1 MKKKK
6 SDKWSLK
13 LITRDILTRP
23 FTTLALF
30 CLFLFAELRK
40 NIGQQPESRNYLD
53 ASQEYTKICK
63 CLSLQVRRPTEVHI
77 GREGGLM
84 AESHCAVLVN
94 YSIAYLRFFF
104 TFLVVFFFF
113 IKRIKTN
120 IKKSEKK
127 SEWVSSRWVDLQMKL
142 SNALCQ

>member
-1 MKKKK
+1 MKKK
-6 SDKWSLK
+6 SDKCSLK

-30 CLFLFAELRK
+30 CLFLFAELRE
-40 NIGQQPESRNYLD
+40 NIGQQPESRNCLD

-63 CLSLQVRRPTEVHI
+63 CLSLQVRRPTEVRR

-94 YSIAYLRFFF
+94 YSITYLGFFF
-104 TFLVVFFFF
+104 TFFFFF
-113 IKRIKTN
+113 FHKENKDKYKEVRK
-120 IKKSEKK
+120 E
-127 SEWVSSRWVDLQMKL
+127 VRSSVKQMGRFTDE
-142 SNALCQ
+142 AQ

>member
-1 MKKKK
+1 MKKK
-6 SDKWSLK
+6 SDKCRLK
-13 LITRDILTRP
+13 LITHDILTRP

-30 CLFLFAELRK
+30 CLFLFAELRE

-63 CLSLQVRRPTEVHI
+63 CLSLQVRRPTEVHM

-104 TFLVVFFFF
+104 TFLGFFFF
-113 IKRIKTN
+113 HKENKDKYKEVRKEVRMSV
-120 IKKSEKK
+120 K
-127 SEWVSSRWVDLQMKL
+127 QMDRFTDE
-142 SNALCQ
+142 AQ